1 MAITTHDEPMLA
13 PEADVQ
19 TIHALEHWLSQV
31 DAGATR
37 LVAPDG
43 ATIPLP
49 ESINRMVRE
58 IVHALAGGNA
68 VTIVPVHT
76 DLTTQQA
83 ADLLNVSRPFLV
95 QLLESG
101 TIPFHRT
108 GSHRRVRLTDVM
120 TYRRT
125 RGQAR
130 RAALQA
136 MAREAQDMG
145 LYE

>member
-1 MAITTHDEPMLA
+1 MAIAATNEPVLA
-13 PEADVQ
+13 RDTDVQ
-19 TIHALEHWLSQV
+19 TVRALERWLSQV
-31 DAGATR
+31 DADATR
-37 LVAPDG
+37 LVGPDG

-49 ESINRMVRE
+49 ESINRLVRE
-58 IVHALAGGNA
+58 IVHELAGGNA

-101 TIPFHRT
+101 TIPFHRL
-108 GSHRRVRLTDVM
+108 GSHRRVRLTDIM
-120 TYRRT
+120 TYRRA
-125 RGQAR
+125 RSQVR
-130 RAALQA
+130 RAALSE
-136 MAREAQDMG
+136 MARDAQDLG